1 MRQIFISKID
11 LKGMKLQDVGTVK
24 QSWLQI
30 FRLGR
35 WNHPRYGKLEFTSD
49 MFDGFVKNFN
59 ENVRKVDLAID
70 SEHQPEKGACAW
82 IKKLEN
88 RDGGLWA
95 LVEWTPWGLELVEQG
110 LFRYLSG
117 DFDYEWKDEESGKKY
132 QNVLF
137 GAALTNRPF
146 IKGMSPINL
155 SEFKEE
161 LEKDGDIR
169 SAFQLAEDIIKL
181 KEGEKVKTD
190 AEILAAKDDDLS
202 VDEKARKAD
211 LLKKKEE
218 EEAVQLKKKLAER
231 AKRVGLSE
239 DAKED
244 EIEKK
249 EKEKEKELQDATEAR
264 KARAKAVGLPEDAT
278 EAEISKAEEAKKNL
292 AERAKKVKLSENA
305 TLAEVEAAEKKLQE
319 TIGNENEQKVK
330 LAVALGLSQDATTA
344 EIEAAATKAIG
355 AIRAIEGNK
364 PLSAEEISKVLTDE
378 SSIEKKLT
386 ELKESKGD
394 SLTIKLL
401 EETLASKKQ
410 LREEQIRNTKDKIEL
425 KLKEHFRQGKMT
437 SKEHT
442 TLKAMLLS
450 AVEGTEPSF
459 KLSEKDKDGKDVE
472 ATKILSEIVDSILTE
487 RPAIVELKELA
498 IKELAEPPKGD
509 GKELKEGEA
518 EEIGAQVAGGVTKL
532 TKSAKKLAERAK
544 KVGLSETATKEEVEV
559 AEKRLK
565 E

>member
-1 MRQIFISKID
+1 
-11 LKGMKLQDVGTVK
+11 MKFQDVGAVK
-24 QSWLQI
+24 QSWVQI

-35 WNHPRYGKLEFTSD
+35 WNHPRYGKLEFTD
-49 MFDGFVKNFN
+49 EIFDGMVKNFN
-59 ENVRKVDLAID
+59 DNIRKVDLAID

-95 LVEWTPWGLELVEQG
+95 LVEWTRWGLELVEQG

-155 SEFKEE
+155 SDFKEE
-161 LEKDGDIR
+161 LEKDGDVR

-181 KEGEKVKTD
+181 KEGDKVKTD
-190 AEILAAKDDDLS
+190 AEILAAKDEDLLPE
-202 VDEKARKAD
+202 EKARKAD
-211 LLKKKEE
+211 LLKKQKEE
-218 EEAVQLKKKLAER
+218 EIALAKKKLAER
-231 AKRVGLSE
+231 AKAVGLAE
-239 DAKED
+239 
-244 EIEKK
+244 
-249 EKEKEKELQDATEAR
+249 DATEEQVAL
-264 KARAKAVGLPEDAT
+264 KEKQLQDDVAALKKRALAVGLPEDASL
-278 EAEISKAEEAKKNL
+278 EEIEKAEKAKKEL
-292 AERAKKVKLSENA
+292 SERAKKVKLPENA
-305 TLAEVEAAEKKLQE
+305 TLAEIEIAEKKLQDQ
-319 TIGNENEQKVK
+319 IGNENEQKVK
-330 LAVALGLSQDATTA
+330 LAVALGLSSDATID
-344 EIEAAATKAIG
+344 EIESAAQKVIG
-355 AIRAIEGNK
+355 AVRAIEGNK
-364 PLSAEEISKVLTDE
+364 PLSEAEITKILSDMGLA
-378 SSIEKKLT
+378 EKTLA
-386 ELKESKGD
+386 ELKEKKGD
-394 SLTIKLL
+394 TLTIKLL
-401 EETLASKKQ
+401 EDSLASKKK

-518 EEIGAQVAGGVTKL
+518 EAIGAQVAGGVTKL

-544 KVGLSETATKEEVEV
+544 KVGLSETATKEEVEA
-559 AEKRLK
+559 AEKKLK